1 MRVLHPFR
9 DARRARVDA
18 GFLDPRYPAWRKQA
32 GLPPAEH
39 SGVDYNLQGT
49 SGDQD
54 YGYPVV
60 AVAAGRVVHAGT
72 HRVWGNIVLIEH
84 PTLAQLLGLPYLAT
98 QYAHLAFVAV
108 EEGDVVLA
116 GEAIGSVGR
125 GDLRAP
131 FLAHLHFEV
140 RRKPLPPD
148 YWPGM
153 NRKAIEEGYLDPV
166 AFLATQA
173 ESEHRYWFPAGTL
186 YSPKGRWTTQKAVVV
201 NLSKLDLAQVRL
213 NEPVS
218 L

>member
-1 MRVLHPFR
+1 M
-9 DARRARVDA
+9 DA
-18 GFLDPRYPAWRKQA
+18 GFLDPRYPEWRRKA

-39 SGVDYNLQGT
+39 PGVDYNLVGT
-49 SGDQD
+49 TGDAD

-60 AVAAGRVVHAGT
+60 SVAMGRVAHARA
-72 HRVWGNIVLIEH
+72 HRVWGNVVLIEH

-125 GDLRAP
+125 GDPRAP

-166 AFLATQA
+166 AFLATHA
-173 ESEHRYWFPAGTL
+173 EPEHRYWFPAGTL
-186 YSPKGRWTTQKAVVV
+186 YLPAGQWTTKKPVVV
-201 NLSKLDLAQVRL
+201 NLDALGLARVRL
-213 NEPVS
+213 NESP

>member
-1 MRVLHPFR
+1 MRVVHPFR
-9 DARRARVDA
+9 NPTRARVDA
-18 GFLDPRYPAWRKQA
+18 GFLDPRYPDWRRKA

-39 SGVDYNLQGT
+39 PGVDYNLVGT

-60 AVAAGRVVHAGT
+60 AVAMGRVVHART
-72 HRVWGNIVLIEH
+72 HRVWGNVVLIEH

-116 GEAIGSVGR
+116 GEAIGSVGK
-125 GDLRAP
+125 GDPRAP

-166 AFLATQA
+166 AFLATHA
-173 ESEHRYWFPAGTL
+173 EPEHRYWFPAGTL
-186 YSPKGRWTTQKAVVV
+186 HSPKGRWTTQKAVVV
-201 NLSKLDLAQVRL
+201 NLSKLDLAQVWL
-213 NEPVS
+213 NEPVN